1 MSTLH
6 RNERSPSAG
15 LSESSSPDFTSH
27 TPRSLSSSTQ
37 SKQQHQQNQ
46 QVRHRASVAC
56 ASCRERRIRCVVPD
70 GESGC
75 TQCKKTG
82 AECIIRNDDE
92 RRRCVLTNL
101 DPVHTEILPLASPKK
116 ADTQKRKKRP
126 ISKAYMSSLSNRITL
141 LEEMLR
147 ERGVVPPPA
156 VHPPKTRQEAKEM
169 QNEGGHEPG
178 QQHGDNVHQ
187 HRFREDFGETPGPS
201 SNQGA
206 NSSMAGDSPSSPKF
220 NVEETQTS
228 DPVAEENSNKQ
239 TPLEDD
245 STLFPEFASHYGNG
259 DVRQFLGVKSRFS
272 VMSGRLQYFGSTAS
286 SHVHAQNTS
295 QPSSPTIDHNSRV
308 ARVIKILGSS
318 THDHLMSCFW
328 GHYNPAVQVVDR
340 EIFESGRKS
349 QNPRHYSVFLHITML
364 AAGYRFAERSREDV
378 KRLILGNWEST
389 FHRESK
395 SMLDAEL
402 ERPGGIP
409 SIQALLILADLEFG
423 AGRDSTGW
431 MYSGMAN
438 RLAIDIGLHVPV
450 PASGSEVLKAEEPL
464 RRRVMTACVLFDRY
478 WALLLGR
485 SPSIR
490 HRDIG
495 IELGLKPRKD
505 GAMPLA
511 SAAPF
516 DMVTSQSPEISLH
529 QHLLELMSIAAK
541 VLELQNQHEYA
552 EALFANNKSGEE
564 TYQRM
569 FALDRKLQAWY
580 RRLPDFLAWKPT
592 NIQAAPVGFFMLH
605 QQFHTCMILLHRP
618 WAMYGN
624 EDGSNPAMMFG
635 QSTGSLPGISHHHR
649 VAIARR
655 MCTQHAIRVAR
666 IFWHHRLRFDGR
678 RLPIFAIQQAGTSA
692 IALMAALANR
702 TTEVDQQSNLRY
714 LQVLSAA
721 IYDMCYIYQ
730 PAARMYRL
738 LKSMLID
745 VRNIVV
751 TGASGVH
758 AALKPSTEMTASATP
773 PFLHYTHQRSY
784 STPMVGLNFGAPDW
798 ATRGTSTSSGGGDT
812 HGYSQFSGRQQPD
825 NDLFGDSEQPPSKRP
840 RFSAASRRASDFGG
854 SLTTS
859 LFNLGGYGG
868 SSYPTPPLTSPRDSG
883 EHAKDNNAPIPDA
896 YTDDNALFD
905 FDFLESTALDTV
917 MEEPDEDQQGTE
929 ETNKDDTET
938 DSMSKAANT
947 PTASSTSHKEG
958 SDAAEGNT
966 DKPIT
971 LGSDAN
977 KATAEES
984 TASGGPT
991 DDRDKTSS
999 EVAQD
1004 PSVSAFAPAPAQE
1017 EDSDSNIIEEW
1028 LAEPT
1033 PSITGTSSTTTTT
1046 VNPAALTTMANTTA
1060 TPMPT
1065 PTTTTFHH
1073 SARFQP
1079 ICYPLHRQQQP
1090 PSPPPYKRDARLTKH
1105 DHPDLFP
1112 RFNKSA
1118 IIDALVGAAGI
1129 NFDLSLCREVDVED
1143 RNYDQEHE
1151 DGANDNDSEKENQ
1164 RGTAAGKGGN
1174 GKGNGPSGGSAPHT
1188 VSLSDL
1194 LGSMGGMNGGKRRF
1208 EEVERQGSC
1217 GYAAATTAAKPA
1229 RKVELDFFQL

>member
-1 MSTLH
+1 MSILR
-6 RNERSPSAG
+6 RNDRSPSAG
-15 LSESSSPDFTSH
+15 VSESSSPDFISH
-27 TPRSLSSSTQ
+27 TPRSLSSS
-37 SKQQHQQNQ
+37 KQQQQQQ

-92 RRRCVLTNL
+92 RRR
-101 DPVHTEILPLASPKK
+101 
-116 ADTQKRKKRP
+116 P

-147 ERGVVPPPA
+147 ERGVAPPPA

-169 QNEGGHEPG
+169 QEHE
-178 QQHGDNVHQ
+178 QHDV
-187 HRFREDFGETPGPS
+187 RFREDFETPGP
-201 SNQGA
+201 NQA
-206 NSSMAGDSPSSPKF
+206 NSSMAADTPSPPKF
-220 NVEETQTS
+220 SVEETQT
-228 DPVAEENSNKQ
+228 DPVGDDNNNKQ
-239 TPLEDD
+239 TSEAAPSND
-245 STLFPEFASHYGNG
+245 STLFPEFTSQWNG

-295 QPSSPTIDHNSRV
+295 QPSPPTIDHASRV
-308 ARVIKILGSS
+308 ERVIRILGSS

-328 GHYNPAVQVVDR
+328 VHYNPTVQVVDR
-340 EIFESGRKS
+340 EIFDSGRKS

-409 SIQALLILADLEFG
+409 STQALLILADLEFG

-438 RLAIDIGLHVPV
+438 RLAIDIGLHVTV
-450 PASGSEVLKAEEPL
+450 PKSGSEVLRAEEPL

-495 IELGLKPRKD
+495 IELGLKPTK
-505 GAMPLA
+505 GTAMPTA
-511 SAAPF
+511 SPTIPF

-541 VLELQNQHEYA
+541 ILELQNQHEYA
-552 EALFANNKSGEE
+552 ESFANNKSGEE
-564 TYQRM
+564 AYQRL

-580 RRLPDFLAWKPT
+580 RRLPDFLAWKPA

-618 WAMYGN
+618 WAMYDN
-624 EDGSNPAMMFG
+624 EDGSNPVMSFG
-635 QSTGSLPGISHHHR
+635 QSPRSLPGISHHHR

-678 RLPIFAIQQAGTSA
+678 KLPIFAIQQAGTSA
-692 IALMAALANR
+692 IALMAALMNR

-738 LKSMLID
+738 LKSMLVDI
-745 VRNIVV
+745 RNEVV
-751 TGASGVH
+751 TGVSGVH
-758 AALKPSTEMTASATP
+758 AQSRTSPEVTASVPP
-773 PFLHYTHQRSY
+773 PFLQYTHQRSY
-784 STPMVGLNFGAPDW
+784 STPLVGLNFGAPDW
-798 ATRGTSTSSGGGDT
+798 ATRGTSLSGGGGDT
-812 HGYSQFSGRQQPD
+812 HGYSQFPGRQQPE
-825 NDLFGDSEQPPSKRP
+825 NDLFGENKQPPSKRQRCSGP
-840 RFSAASRRASDFGG
+840 SRRTSDFGG
-854 SLTTS
+854 CLTPS
-859 LFNLGGYGG
+859 LFNIGGYGG
-868 SSYPTPPLTSPRDSG
+868 ISSYPTPPLTSPRDSG
-883 EHAKDNNAPIPDA
+883 EGLGQGGQAKDNDTSIPDA

-917 MEEPDEDQQGTE
+917 TEEPNE
-929 ETNKDDTET
+929 EQHGVEGPNKEYAET
-938 DSMSKAANT
+938 DFACRAAST
-947 PTASSTSHKEG
+947 PTVSSHSHQEG
-958 SDAAEGNT
+958 RDAAEENA
-966 DKPIT
+966 DKLAP
-971 LGSDAN
+971 SDCDAN
-977 KATAEES
+977 KAAAEES
-984 TASGGPT
+984 TDLGAPRDDQSKASPET
-991 DDRDKTSS
+991 
-999 EVAQD
+999 AQD
-1004 PSVSAFAPAPAQE
+1004 PKASVSAPATSTAPAQE
-1017 EDSDSNIIEEW
+1017 EDADSNIIEEW
-1028 LAEPT
+1028 LAEPL
-1033 PSITGTSSTTTTT
+1033 PSITTTSSTI
-1046 VNPAALTTMANTTA
+1046 NPAALTTMTNTVA
-1060 TPMPT
+1060 PIPAL
-1065 PTTTTFHH
+1065 TTMTSHH
-1073 SARFQP
+1073 LARFQP
-1079 ICYPLHRQQQP
+1079 IISPHRQQQQH
-1090 PSPPPYKRDARLTKH
+1090 PSPPSYKRDARLTKH

-1143 RNYDQEHE
+1143 RNYDNEH
-1151 DGANDNDSEKENQ
+1151 DGDAGVVNDNDGDKENQ
-1164 RGTAAGKGGN
+1164 RSTASGKDGSE
-1174 GKGNGPSGGSAPHT
+1174 KGEGQGQSQGQGPSRGSAAHG

-1194 LGSMGGMNGGKRRF
+1194 LGSMGGHGGKRRM
-1208 EEVERQGSC
+1208 EEVEGGHGADAGAGLGC
-1217 GYAAATTAAKPA
+1217 GYAIVTNAAKPA
-1229 RKVELDFFQL
+1229 RKVELDYFRL

>member
-1 MSTLH
+1 
-6 RNERSPSAG
+6 
-15 LSESSSPDFTSH
+15 
-27 TPRSLSSSTQ
+27 
-37 SKQQHQQNQ
+37 
-46 QVRHRASVAC
+46 
-56 ASCRERRIRCVVPD
+56 
-70 GESGC
+70 
-75 TQCKKTG
+75 
-82 AECIIRNDDE
+82 
-92 RRRCVLTNL
+92 
-101 DPVHTEILPLASPKK
+101 
-116 ADTQKRKKRP
+116 
-126 ISKAYMSSLSNRITL
+126 MSSLSSRITL

-147 ERGVVPPPA
+147 EKGVVPPPA

-169 QNEGGHEPG
+169 QEHE
-178 QQHGDNVHQ
+178 QHDV
-187 HRFREDFGETPGPS
+187 RFREDFETPGP
-201 SNQGA
+201 NQA
-206 NSSMAGDSPSSPKF
+206 NSSMAADTPSPPKF
-220 NVEETQTS
+220 NVEEVVPTDPTDDETQA
-228 DPVAEENSNKQ
+228 PQVPSN
-239 TPLEDD
+239 D
-245 STLFPEFASHYGNG
+245 STLFPEFASQWNG

-272 VMSGRLQYFGSTAS
+272 VMSGRLQFFGSTAS

-295 QPSSPTIDHNSRV
+295 QTNTPATIDHTNRV
-308 ARVIKILGSS
+308 ERVIKILGSA

-438 RLAIDIGLHVPV
+438 RLAIDIGLHVSV
-450 PASGSEVLKAEEPL
+450 PMDSEVLRAEEPL

-495 IELGLKPRKD
+495 IELGLKPK
-505 GAMPLA
+505 GTAMSTALPTT
-511 SAAPF
+511 PF

-529 QHLLELMSIAAK
+529 QHLFELMSIAAK
-541 VLELQNQHEYA
+541 VLELQNQHDYA
-552 EALFANNKSGEE
+552 DSLVSNNKAGEE
-564 TYQRM
+564 AYQRL

-580 RRLPDFLAWKPT
+580 RRLPDFLSWKPA

-624 EDGSNPAMMFG
+624 EDGSNPNMPYGG

-702 TTEVDQQSNLRY
+702 TTELDQQSNLRY

-730 PAARMYRL
+730 PAARIYRL

-745 VRNIVV
+745 IRNEVV
-751 TGASGVH
+751 TGVSGVH
-758 AALKPSTEMTASATP
+758 AQSKTQSEVTASAPP
-773 PFLHYTHQRSY
+773 PFLAYSHQRSY
-784 STPMVGLNFGAPDW
+784 STPVVGLNFGAPDW
-798 ATRGTSTSSGGGDT
+798 ATRGTLPSSGDHHT
-812 HGYSQFSGRQQPD
+812 YSQLAGRHQPET
-825 NDLFGDSEQPPSKRP
+825 DLFGESEQPPPKRQRCSGP
-840 RFSAASRRASDFGG
+840 SRRASDFGG
-854 SLTTS
+854 CLTRS
-859 LFNLGGYGG
+859 LFNIGGFGG
-868 SSYPTPPLTSPRDSG
+868 TSSYPTPPLTSPRESG
-883 EHAKDNNAPIPDA
+883 DAQAKNDTTPMADTYN
-896 YTDDNALFD
+896 DDNALFD

-917 MEEPDEDQQGTE
+917 MEEPHEEEQQGAE
-929 ETNKDDTET
+929 GSNKEDTET
-938 DSMSKAANT
+938 VDSASRAAST
-947 PTASSTSHKEG
+947 PTVSSHSHKES
-958 SDAAEGNT
+958 SDTAEET
-966 DKPIT
+966 ADKPAASET
-971 LGSDAN
+971 DAN
-977 KATAEES
+977 KTAAEDSTDSGASKDDQPTTSLEAT
-984 TASGGPT
+984 
-991 DDRDKTSS
+991 
-999 EVAQD
+999 QD
-1004 PSVSAFAPAPAQE
+1004 SVTVSVPAAAQE

-1033 PSITGTSSTTTTT
+1033 PSITTASSSTSKTI
-1046 VNPAALTTMANTTA
+1046 NPASLATMPAPT
-1060 TPMPT
+1060 T
-1065 PTTTTFHH
+1065 PTSIQQHH
-1073 SARFQP
+1073 HLARFQP
-1079 ICYPLHRQQQP
+1079 IIPHHRQQHHPHQQ
-1090 PSPPPYKRDARLTKH
+1090 PPPYKRDARFTKQ

-1118 IIDALVGAAGI
+1118 IIDALVSAAGI

-1143 RNYDQEHE
+1143 RNYDHEH
-1151 DGANDNDSEKENQ
+1151 DNNSEKENQ
-1164 RGTAAGKGGN
+1164 GGKDN
-1174 GKGNGPSGGSAPHT
+1174 SGGKEQALSAAAHG

-1194 LGSMGGMNGGKRRF
+1194 LGSMGGQANGGKRRI
-1208 EEVERQGSC
+1208 EEVEGGLGC
-1217 GYAAATTAAKPA
+1217 GYTTATSAVAKPA
-1229 RKVELDFFQL
+1229 RKVELDYFRL

>member
-6 RNERSPSAG
+6 RNDRSPSAG
-15 LSESSSPDFTSH
+15 VSESSSPDFTSH
-27 TPRSLSSSTQ
+27 TPRSSSN
-37 SKQQHQQNQ
+37 SKQQQQ

-56 ASCRERRIRCVVPD
+56 ASCRERRIRCVVPE

-92 RRRCVLTNL
+92 RRR
-101 DPVHTEILPLASPKK
+101 
-116 ADTQKRKKRP
+116 P

-147 ERGVVPPPA
+147 EKGVVPPPA

-169 QNEGGHEPG
+169 QEHE
-178 QQHGDNVHQ
+178 QHDV
-187 HRFREDFGETPGPS
+187 RFREDFETPGP
-201 SNQGA
+201 NQA
-206 NSSMAGDSPSSPKF
+206 NSSMGADTPSPPKF
-220 NVEETQTS
+220 NAEEAVPTDLTEEETQTT
-228 DPVAEENSNKQ
+228 PAPSN
-239 TPLEDD
+239 D
-245 STLFPEFASHYGNG
+245 SVLFPEFASQWNG

-272 VMSGRLQYFGSTAS
+272 VMSGRLQFFGSTAS

-295 QPSSPTIDHNSRV
+295 QTNTPATIDHTSRV
-308 ARVIKILGSS
+308 QRVIKILGAA

-450 PASGSEVLKAEEPL
+450 PTNNEILRAEEPL

-495 IELGLKPRKD
+495 IELGLKPK
-505 GAMPLA
+505 GTAMSTALP
-511 SAAPF
+511 AAPF
-516 DMVTSQSPEISLH
+516 DLVTSQSPEIALH

-541 VLELQNQHEYA
+541 VLELQNQHDYA
-552 EALFANNKSGEE
+552 DSLFSNNKAGEE
-564 TYQRM
+564 AYQRL

-580 RRLPDFLAWKPT
+580 RRLPDFLSWKPT

-624 EDGSNPAMMFG
+624 EDGSNPSMPYG

-702 TTEVDQQSNLRY
+702 TTELDQQSNLRY

-730 PAARMYRL
+730 PAARIYRL

-745 VRNIVV
+745 IRNEVV
-751 TGASGVH
+751 IGVNGVH
-758 AALKPSTEMTASATP
+758 PQSKTPSEVTPSAP
-773 PFLHYTHQRSY
+773 PFLGYSHQRSY
-784 STPMVGLNFGAPDW
+784 STPSAGLNFGAPDW
-798 ATRGTSTSSGGGDT
+798 ATRGTLPSSGDHHT
-812 HGYSQFSGRQQPD
+812 YSQLVGRHQPEV
-825 NDLFGDSEQPPSKRP
+825 DLFGESEQPPSKRQ
-840 RFSAASRRASDFGG
+840 RCSGSSRRASDVGG
-854 SLTTS
+854 CLTPS
-859 LFNLGGYGG
+859 LFVACGLGGT
-868 SSYPTPPLTSPRDSG
+868 SSYPTPPLTSPRESG
-883 EHAKDNNAPIPDA
+883 DAQAKNDNTSMADA

-905 FDFLESTALDTV
+905 FDFLESTTLDTV
-917 MEEPDEDQQGTE
+917 MEEPHEEEQQGAE
-929 ETNKDDTET
+929 PSNKEDAETV
-938 DSMSKAANT
+938 DSASRAAST
-947 PTASSTSHKEG
+947 PTVSSHGHKEG
-958 SDAAEGNT
+958 GEMAEETAEPAALVT
-966 DKPIT
+966 
-971 LGSDAN
+971 DAN
-977 KATAEES
+977 KTAAEDSTNLAASKDDQAT
-984 TASGGPT
+984 
-991 DDRDKTSS
+991 TSV

-1004 PSVSAFAPAPAQE
+1004 SIEASVSAPPQE

-1033 PSITGTSSTTTTT
+1033 PSISTASSSTSKT
-1046 VNPAALTTMANTTA
+1046 VNPASLTNMPAPK
-1060 TPMPT
+1060 TP
-1065 PTTTTFHH
+1065 PTTLQHH
-1073 SARFQP
+1073 HMARFQP
-1079 ICYPLHRQQQP
+1079 MQIPHHRQQHHAHQQ
-1090 PSPPPYKRDARLTKH
+1090 PPPYKRDARFTKQ

-1118 IIDALVGAAGI
+1118 IIDALVSAAGI

-1143 RNYDQEHE
+1143 RNYDHEH
-1151 DGANDNDSEKENQ
+1151 DANNDNGSEKENQ
-1164 RGTAAGKGGN
+1164 GGRDNSAGKEQ
-1174 GKGNGPSGGSAPHT
+1174 APLAPAPG
-1188 VSLSDL
+1188 VGLSDL
-1194 LGSMGGMNGGKRRF
+1194 LGSMGGGQANGGKRRID
-1208 EEVERQGSC
+1208 EVEAGLGC
-1217 GYAAATTAAKPA
+1217 GYTTATVNAAKPA
-1229 RKVELDFFQL
+1229 RKVELDYFRL